1 MSRRVSF
8 SNFLEESK
16 RRRRRESSLEE
27 TSIFASLV
35 TQLLQNLSS
44 LSIFAPSCQELST
57 LVERLQVLQVSLLV
71 SSRTQKLETSVSRQE
86 LSCLLITES
95 AALMNSTKW
104 TSKIRLL
111 SMRQW
116 NNKPFLSPRLE
127 SMQPL
132 TLELQFWQQPIL
144 NWVDTTRTGLWDSM
158 STSLLQ
164 SCLVLTFSS
173 SFSMRRTMMKIIKS
187 PSTLSTCT
195 GWKMRLAPQ
204 TSKWSRFRLT
214 SSSAELSTHSSP
226 RSQLRSSKR
235 STKPSDRDRRP
246 RTRLLTKW
254 LLDSSSHSSDSPRPW
269 PELTATTGWDQPMWR
284 RFADF
289 SETVTSTSRRTT
301 LNSKTSKRK
310 STDNFMRRD
319 KSSLLRMLLR
329 LQSKLLNQ
337 LPERSRSVSMS
348 IRDSLWWLWLWWRS
362 SSQISKRMCSKQKSS
377 TEWSRN

>member
-16 RRRRRESSLEE
+16 RRPRRESSLEE

-57 LVERLQVLQVSLLV
+57 LVERLQVLQVSLPV
-71 SSRTQKLETSVSRQE
+71 SLRTQKLETSVSKQE

-144 NWVDTTRTGLWDSM
+144 NWVDTTRTGL
-158 STSLLQ
+158 
-164 SCLVLTFSS
+164 
-173 SFSMRRTMMKIIKS
+173 
-187 PSTLSTCT
+187 
-195 GWKMRLAPQ
+195 
-204 TSKWSRFRLT
+204 
-214 SSSAELSTHSSP
+214 
-226 RSQLRSSKR
+226 
-235 STKPSDRDRRP
+235 
-246 RTRLLTKW
+246 
-254 LLDSSSHSSDSPRPW
+254 
-269 PELTATTGWDQPMWR
+269 
-284 RFADF
+284 
-289 SETVTSTSRRTT
+289 
-301 LNSKTSKRK
+301 
-310 STDNFMRRD
+310 
-319 KSSLLRMLLR
+319 
-329 LQSKLLNQ
+329 
-337 LPERSRSVSMS
+337 
-348 IRDSLWWLWLWWRS
+348 
-362 SSQISKRMCSKQKSS
+362 
-377 TEWSRN
+377 